1 MSDLER
7 RVVLDGAGPG
17 SVEGRTDLLVH
28 ERVLGGPTVPLD
40 TRLILS
46 RADLEGLLAVARE
59 SLTGRVVVDRC
70 GLRVRVWR
78 TPGGHQYETW
88 SLLGASASP
97 ERAPFVRSGG
107 GR

>member
-1 MSDLER
+1 MSEIER

-17 SVEGRTDLLVH
+17 QVEGRRDLLVH
-28 ERVLGGPTVPLD
+28 ERVLGGPSVPLD

-59 SLTGRVVVDRC
+59 SLTGRVVVERC

-78 TPGGHQYETW
+78 TDGGHQYETW
-88 SLLGASASP
+88 TLLGAQAVA
-97 ERAPFVRSGG
+97 ERAPFLRTSRGS
-107 GR
+107 